1 MTAAEELTTAL
12 VAIVNKADTVT
23 VAEKARVNVFMA
35 VVDCIG
41 RSSANSNAIML
52 LKVPISA

>member
-1 MTAAEELTTAL
+1 MNVAEELTTAL
-12 VAIVNKADTVT
+12 VSIVNNADTVT

-35 VVDCIG
+35 VVDCSC

-52 LKVPISA
+52 

>member
-52 LKVPISA
+52 